1 MVHVQMVLHVLSYL
15 KEDFRDADPLRGEVE
30 LVPLWWVLA
39 DGELLVGVEHEV
51 WGVLLEGGLV
61 LGQPLLLRLAV
72 GVARVLNA

>member
-30 LVPLWWVLA
+30 LVPLWGVLA
-39 DGELLVGVEHEV
+39 DGELLVGVEDEV